1 MSGMSNVW
9 KHWLGPVRIPW
20 EEGKIKWTTCRTL
33 GESVTTAGWVWFWVP
48 TCAAPPSGGLVWS
61 PLPRWLLRMGL
72 ATQASPV
79 ATHLLVCLHSL
90 LLLHPSKSN
99 LFFPLLLFLSWH
111 QPFQNFPCAQSSS
124 QMGILYI
131 NHALSLDILL
141 GQKPFFL
148 LPPSRLGIHLV
159 CWIICNDRATP
170 QINFTQICF
179 RCFPKARSKPVN
191 W

>member
-48 TCAAPPSGGLVWS
+48 TCAAPPSGGLVCS
-61 PLPRWLLRMGL
+61 PLPRWLLRVGL
-72 ATQASPV
+72 AHPGISSGHSP
-79 ATHLLVCLHSL
+79 AGMFALSPAPPSLQIQPILPSPSLPFHS
-90 LLLHPSKSN
+90 
-99 LFFPLLLFLSWH
+99 WY
-111 QPFQNFPCAQSSS
+111 QPFQNFTCAQSSS
-124 QMGILYI
+124 KMGIHQPRSWHSSWAETLLCSSSYQAW
-131 NHALSLDILL
+131 HPVAVLDNL
-141 GQKPFFL
+141 Q
-148 LPPSRLGIHLV
+148 R
-159 CWIICNDRATP
+159 RATP

-179 RCFPKARSKPVN
+179 RWFPKARSKPVN